1 MVTVNDSS
9 NVNLTNGNLTDQVKA
24 DPDNDVEIDKIQVG
38 LQLTKLEPVHTG
50 CIVKLYNHMSTPIGK
65 EVIDSGWKSAGIFDA
80 LELDSKKIP
89 LIDPFEDID
98 PMLSNDVEQSDDS
111 HLLAICDVTADDNTN
126 FEWEEADN

>member
-38 LQLTKLEPVHTG
+38 LQLTKLEPVHAG

-80 LELDSKKIP
+80 LELD
-89 LIDPFEDID
+89 
-98 PMLSNDVEQSDDS
+98 
-111 HLLAICDVTADDNTN
+111 
-126 FEWEEADN
+126 

>member
-1 MVTVNDSS
+1 
-9 NVNLTNGNLTDQVKA
+9 
-24 DPDNDVEIDKIQVG
+24 
-38 LQLTKLEPVHTG
+38 
-50 CIVKLYNHMSTPIGK
+50 MSTPIGK

-98 PMLSNDVEQSDDS
+98 PMLSHDVEQSDDS